1 MKFLIKILLFDK
13 WFAMITVLALYVGAA
28 FLVLVGVTNLVF
40 YIVEYTKYLFADLSN
55 SEGTVRDAVVLSANF
70 ISIIDTYLL
79 AIVFYILAIGL
90 YKLLI
95 GPIQTFTWLKID
107 NLDDLKEKISKTI
120 VLFLAGTFLRI
131 LTQWKDATHVLYVG
145 IAISLVSATLVYYN
159 KTLKSNGNNHL

>member
-13 WFAMITVLALYVGAA
+13 WFAMITVLALYAGAA

-107 NLDDLKEKISKTI
+107 NLDDLKEKISKNYCVISCGNFFKNTYPVEGCYSCFI
-120 VLFLAGTFLRI
+120 CRNR
-131 LTQWKDATHVLYVG
+131 Y
-145 IAISLVSATLVYYN
+145 IACISYTCLL
-159 KTLKSNGNNHL
+159 